1 MSRIGRR
8 RRDFLCINC
17 VCVYCEKKVYSNRKN
32 MYELR
37 INKCIKIFWYYYV
50 YDIERRNYHM
60 ISTSVNFINK
70 IICMHILYNI
80 YYI

>member
-50 YDIERRNYHM
+50 YDI
-60 ISTSVNFINK
+60 I
-70 IICMHILYNI
+70 
-80 YYI
+80 